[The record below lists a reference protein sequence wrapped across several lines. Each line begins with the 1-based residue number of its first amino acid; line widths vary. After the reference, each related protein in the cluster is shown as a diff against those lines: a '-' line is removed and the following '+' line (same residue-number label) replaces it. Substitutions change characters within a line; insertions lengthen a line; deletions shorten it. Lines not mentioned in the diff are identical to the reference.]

1 MYGVLCGNMA
11 RGADTEAVEK
21 EEIRYITDH
30 PEIDGIED
38 LDGDVEHLDIG
49 IDNLDDLSRG
59 DVVNYVGDGDPDGG
73 FVVTGRHESSGGTTD
88 ETDVIEMKEV
98 NRYSD
103 TLHSRPGSVAYLHS
117 RGVFGE
123 LEVRTGWSA
132 FRTRL
137 AGSVRE
143 KHDAIRLR
151 RGGFDG

>member
-1 MYGVLCGNMA
+1 MA
-11 RGADTEAVEK
+11 READTEAVE

-38 LDGDVEHLDIG
+38 LDGNIKKHGIG
-49 IDNLDDLSRG
+49 IGNLDDLSPG
-59 DVVNYVGDGDPDGG
+59 DVVRYMSERDPEGW